1 MAILDDH
8 PTSLSGTL
16 DALVRATLI
25 DQGYPAQTE
34 VSVHT
39 VDVDVIAQRNLEAFG
54 KDRPTD
60 VVAFPLENLKPG
72 AIPEVLE
79 GDPPISL
86 GDVFIAPSVVK
97 ERANERGENVDGAL
111 ALRVVHG
118 VLHLMGYDHHTDRD
132 ADAME
137 AIEARV
143 LADHGFE
150 RA

>member
-25 DQGYPAQTE
+25 DQGYPSQTE

-54 KDRPTD
+54 KHRPTD
-60 VVAFPLENLKPG
+60 VVAFPLENLTPG
-72 AIPEVLE
+72 ALPEVVE
-79 GDPPISL
+79 GGPPISL
-86 GDVFIAPSVVK
+86 GDVFIAPSVVE
-97 ERANERGENVDGAL
+97 ERAIDRGEEVEEAL

-118 VLHLMGYDHHTDRD
+118 VLHLMGYDHGTDQD
-132 ADAME
+132 ADVME

-143 LADHGFE
+143 LAVHGFE

>member
-1 MAILDDH
+1 M
-8 PTSLSGTL
+8 
-16 DALVRATLI
+16 
-25 DQGYPAQTE
+25 E
-34 VSVHT
+34 
-39 VDVDVIAQRNLEAFG
+39 
-54 KDRPTD
+54 
-60 VVAFPLENLKPG
+60 
-72 AIPEVLE
+72 
-79 GDPPISL
+79 
-86 GDVFIAPSVVK
+86 
-97 ERANERGENVDGAL
+97 ERANDRGENVDGAL